1 MMERATG
8 LEPADISLG
17 SWGLTTWQ
25 LVIYEFRVQI
35 VHEIKD
41 FVYNLYAELKH
52 EVNSS
57 KLNSGRLI

>member
-41 FVYNLYAELKH
+41 FRVQLVRGIET
-52 EVNSS
+52 
-57 KLNSGRLI
+57 